1 MKQGLVGRPGF
12 DRPLRAVALSV
23 GAMRRPPRPLSE
35 RRPQRAQIS
44 AEQLASL
51 SHEFRTPLNGVLG
64 MARLLEGTRL
74 TAEQAAYVAALRD
87 SGQHLLTLVNDVLD
101 FAKLGAGRV
110 ELRPAPMDVEGV
122 LRGVAELLSP
132 RAREKGLEI
141 AWSSPRE
148 VGEVHADEG
157 RMRQIMLNF
166 AGNAVK
172 FTETG
177 GVLIAATAPQAGR
190 LRFTVEDTG
199 PGVSQSDRDRIF
211 EAFAQAD
218 QAHADLGGAGLGLAI
233 ARRLARAMGGEVGVE
248 AAKGGGACFWFEA
261 ALPPVAGHTPAQPLK
276 GRTVAIASPNAV
288 VREGAVRQVK
298 ASGGRAVAAAS
309 VADAVAATDAADVV
323 LIDVALTPA
332 SGTLKPPAGRR
343 AIVMLA
349 PDERD
354 CIPRHRRAG
363 FAGYLIKPLRRSSLA
378 ERVLIAAGD
387 ETDAPAPREDE
398 RIAEA
403 AAPGARV
410 LLVEDNPI
418 NAMLARALLAR
429 EGCVVEHAVGGEE
442 ALAAADVGVFDLIFM
457 DMRMPGL
464 SGEDAAR
471 RLRAMGV
478 KTPIVALTA
487 NAYEDDRH
495 ACLAA
500 GMDDFL
506 VKPLS
511 PDALRACLTRW
522 AGPGWTKRAQRAKV
536 G

>member
-1 MKQGLVGRPGF
+1 
-12 DRPLRAVALSV
+12 
-23 GAMRRPPRPLSE
+23 MRRTPRPLSE
-35 RRPQRAQIS
+35 RRPTRAQIS

-74 TAEQAAYVAALRD
+74 TAEQRAYVAALHD

-110 ELRPAPMDVEGV
+110 ELHPATTELEGL

-141 AWSSPRE
+141 AWAAPRTPAQI
-148 VGEVHADEG
+148 HADEG
-157 RMRQIMLNF
+157 RLRQILLNF

-177 GVLIAATAPQAGR
+177 GVLITASAPEAGR
-190 LRFTVEDTG
+190 IRFAVEDTG
-199 PGVSQSDRDRIF
+199 PGVSKSDRDRIF

-218 QAHADLGGAGLGLAI
+218 ASHADLGGAGLGLAI

-248 AAKGGGACFWFEA
+248 SAPGRGACFWFEA
-261 ALPPVAGHTPAQPLK
+261 ALPGLPAAVTEPALA
-276 GRTVAIASPNAV
+276 GRTIGVASPSAV
-288 VREGAVRQVK
+288 VRDAARLQIEAC
-298 ASGGRAVAAAS
+298 GGQAACAPTPAEAVAMTGAGD
-309 VADAVAATDAADVV
+309 VMLVDAAFAAANGS
-323 LIDVALTPA
+323 LR
-332 SGTLKPPAGRR
+332 PPAQRR
-343 AIVMLA
+343 AIVLLA

-354 CIPRHRRAG
+354 RIARYRRAG
-363 FAGYLIKPLRRSSLA
+363 FAGYLIKPLRRASLA
-378 ERVLIAAGD
+378 ERVLIAAGA
-387 ETDAPAPREDE
+387 APAADTAPREDE
-398 RIAEA
+398 RIAAA
-403 AAPGARV
+403 AAPGVRV

-418 NAMLARALLAR
+418 NALLAKALLNR
-429 EGCVVEHAVGGEE
+429 EGCEVEHAVGGEE
-442 ALAAADVGVFDLIFM
+442 ALAAADVGAYDIILM

-464 SGEDAAR
+464 SGEDTAR
-471 RLRAMGV
+471 RLRADGV
-478 KTPIVALTA
+478 TTPIVALTA
-487 NAYEDDRH
+487 NAFEDDRH

-511 PDALRACLTRW
+511 PDALRGALTRW
-522 AGPGWTKRAQRAKV
+522 TNPGWTKPAARAKV

>member
-1 MKQGLVGRPGF
+1 
-12 DRPLRAVALSV
+12 
-23 GAMRRPPRPLSE
+23 MRRPPRPLSE
-35 RRPQRAQIS
+35 RRPRRAQIS

-110 ELRPAPMDVEGV
+110 ELRPEPMEVEGL

-132 RAREKGLEI
+132 RARDKGLEI
-141 AWSSPRE
+141 AWAAPASL
-148 VGEVHADEG
+148 GQVHADEG
-157 RMRQIMLNF
+157 RLRQILLNF

-172 FTETG
+172 FTEVG
-177 GVLIAATAPQAGR
+177 GVLIAASAPARGR

-233 ARRLARAMGGEVGVE
+233 ARRLARAMGGEVGVD
-248 AAKGGGACFWFEA
+248 AASGGGACFWFEA
-261 ALPPVAGHTPAQPLK
+261 AIPALPGRTRAQPLK
-276 GRTVAIASPNAV
+276 DRTIAIASPNLI
-288 VREGAVRQVK
+288 VREGALRQVK
-298 ASGGRAVAAAS
+298 ASGGRAVAAVS
-309 VADAVAATDAADVV
+309 VAEALAATDSGDVV
-323 LIDVALTPA
+323 LVDAALA
-332 SGTLKPPAGRR
+332 GDGGSLKPPPGRR
-343 AIVMLA
+343 SIVLLA
-349 PDERD
+349 PEERD
-354 CIPRHRRAG
+354 RIARYRRAG
-363 FAGYLIKPLRRSSLA
+363 FAGYLIKPLRRTSLT
-378 ERVLIAAGD
+378 ERVLVAIEG
-387 ETDAPAPREDE
+387 ETSAPAPREDE

-403 AAPGARV
+403 AAPGARI

-418 NAMLARALLAR
+418 NAMLARALLSR

-478 KTPIVALTA
+478 NTPIVALTA

-522 AGPGWTKRAQRAKV
+522 TGPGWTKRAARAKV

>member
-1 MKQGLVGRPGF
+1 MRK
-12 DRPLRAVALSV
+12 PL
-23 GAMRRPPRPLSE
+23 RPLSE
-35 RRPQRAQIS
+35 RRPARAQIS

-74 TAEQAAYVAALRD
+74 TAEQRSYVAALRE

-110 ELRPAPMDVEGV
+110 ELHPETMEVESL

-141 AWSSPRE
+141 AWAAPAG
-148 VGEVHADEG
+148 VGSVRADEG
-157 RMRQIMLNF
+157 RLRQILLNF

-172 FTETG
+172 FTEAG
-177 GVLIAATAPQAGR
+177 GVLLAVSTPEAGR

-199 PGVSQSDRDRIF
+199 PGVSEAARDRIF
-211 EAFAQAD
+211 EAFAQAE
-218 QAHADLGGAGLGLAI
+218 ASHADLGGAGLGLAI

-248 AAKGGGACFWFEA
+248 TARMGGACFWFEA
-261 ALPPVAGHTPAQPLK
+261 AFPPAPEAAAGEPLK
-276 GRTVAIASPNAV
+276 GRTVAIASPNAI
-288 VREGAVRQVK
+288 VREAARRQVR
-298 ASGGRAVAAAS
+298 ASGGRAVAEAEL
-309 VADAVAATDAADVV
+309 DAVLQRMGPDDVLLLDA
-323 LIDVALTPA
+323 ALTPPGEPLRAPPGRA
-332 SGTLKPPAGRR
+332 S
-343 AIVMLA
+343 IVLLA

-354 CIPRHRRAG
+354 RIPRLRRSG
-363 FAGYLIKPLRRSSLA
+363 FAGYLIKPLRRGSLA
-378 ERVLIAAGD
+378 ERVLIAAGAAAKAGVVRD
-387 ETDAPAPREDE
+387 DE
-398 RIAEA
+398 RVAAA

-418 NAMLARALLAR
+418 NALLARALLTR
-429 EGCVVEHAVGGEE
+429 EGCAVEHAVGGEE
-442 ALAAADVGVFDLIFM
+442 ALAAARIGVFDLILM

-464 SGEDAAR
+464 SGEETAR
-471 RLRAMGV
+471 RLRAEGV
-478 KTPIVALTA
+478 QAPIVALTA
-487 NAYEDDRH
+487 NAFEDDRR

-500 GMDDFL
+500 GMNDFL

-511 PDALRACLTRW
+511 PDALRAVLTRW
-522 AGPGWTKRAQRAKV
+522 TARPAGWTKAAARAKV